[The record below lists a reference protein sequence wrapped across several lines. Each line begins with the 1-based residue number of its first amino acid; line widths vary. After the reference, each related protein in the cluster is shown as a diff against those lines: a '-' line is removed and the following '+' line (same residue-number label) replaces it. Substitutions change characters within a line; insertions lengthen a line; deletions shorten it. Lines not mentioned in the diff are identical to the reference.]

1 MCGIFFKGGDWEEN
15 WKFSSSENS
24 ISFVSK
30 PSWIGTKFRP
40 FLMKVFFHQNPISSE
55 IFLLNSCSKIKSWEW
70 IYCFHLYIHT
80 PSFNLCQKLRIYL
93 LRLHHEKTQN
103 YYFFLRSSPLHFLSD
118 ANKFFDRMMKRERI
132 IIKKKC
138 FPSSSS

>member
-1 MCGIFFKGGDWEEN
+1 MCGIFFKGGDSEEN

-24 ISFVSK
+24 ISYVSK

-55 IFLLNSCSKIKSWEW
+55 IFLLNSCCNIKSWEW

-103 YYFFLRSSPLHFLSD
+103 YYFLRSSPLHFLSD